1 MVTVFGKI
9 PASIILGL
17 DGEQLVYS
25 ADGKNWLE
33 FDEYTKAEVDALL
46 DTVDNKLAEKAN
58 TGVTDGLDARIS
70 DLEDSLGNLEE
81 ELAKI

>member
-17 DGEQLVYS
+17 DGDKLVYS
-25 ADGKNWLE
+25 ADGKSWLE
-33 FDEYTKAEVDALL
+33 FDEYTKAEVNSLL
-46 DTVDNKLAEKAN
+46 STKAN

-70 DLEDSLGNLEE
+70 DLEDSLGNLEK

>member
-25 ADGKNWLE
+25 ADGKSWLE
-33 FDEYTKAEVDALL
+33 FDEYTKAEVNSLL
-46 DTVDNKLAEKAN
+46 STKAN

-70 DLEDSLGNLEE
+70 DLEEELGDLEE